1 MSVKKTGPAI
11 LLALALCAGCVTDQ
25 TSGIAGDVGGAAI
38 GVVQD
43 AVDVGAAKVGL
54 GAYVAPARE
63 KLAEAEAA
71 KVGRVLLPRGLSVVE
86 DAYLDGKLI
95 DPKRIVR
102 VPRLVGGPTIVV
114 TSNEPAE
121 LFSVVGGDLRSG
133 RPALR
138 LCGHRLRLAR
148 PRLSDDL
155 EGARRRSA
163 SCRNRRVRAK
173 RNVPLSECRCALVC
187 HSQCCISA
195 TST

>member
-114 TSNEPAE
+114 TTNAPADTVP
-121 LFSVVGGDLRSG
+121 SDQA
-133 RPALR
+133 PADPPPA
-138 LCGHRLRLAR
+138 GQA
-148 PRLSDDL
+148 DD
-155 EGARRRSA
+155 AA
-163 SCRNRRVRAK
+163 SPIAAPIA
-173 RNVPLSECRCALVC
+173 NVM
-187 HSQCCISA
+187 
-195 TST
+195 TK

>member
-43 AVDVGAAKVGL
+43 AVDVGAAKVG
-54 GAYVAPARE
+54 
-63 KLAEAEAA
+63 
-71 KVGRVLLPRGLSVVE
+71 RVLLPRGLSVVE

-114 TSNEPAE
+114 TSNAPADTVP
-121 LFSVVGGDLRSG
+121 SDQA
-133 RPALR
+133 PADPPPA
-138 LCGHRLRLAR
+138 GQA
-148 PRLSDDL
+148 DD
-155 EGARRRSA
+155 AA
-163 SCRNRRVRAK
+163 SPIAAPIA
-173 RNVPLSECRCALVC
+173 NVM
-187 HSQCCISA
+187 
-195 TST
+195 TK